1 MPESKP
7 FEDMRDLIATLPEGD
22 DAAAL
27 RTSEQ
32 TERESAF
39 GGAGQLREIAAWLS
53 RWSRKSP
60 PRVDRPMLAL
70 FAGAHG
76 VSRHGVSA
84 DTDAVVAREVA
95 AISSGQGLLSRLC
108 AQANVGLKV
117 LDLALDLPTGDIS
130 VEPALDERACAATMA
145 FGMEAVAGGHDL
157 LCLSALGAAGDT
169 AARSL
174 FAALH
179 GGAGSDW
186 SDGALASHFRMRQAA
201 VIDAALS
208 AHRVALADP
217 FELLRRLGGREI
229 AAICGAILAARIERV
244 PIVLDGLPALAA
256 AHVLGAANTDAVSH
270 CLLAVL
276 PDEDALSEAAS
287 LNGLESVLGR
297 RQAAFP
303 GVNGLLAMGCARA
316 STAVVSA

>member
-157 LCLSALGAAGDT
+157 LCLSALGAARGYG
-169 AARSL
+169 RPQPVCG
-174 FAALH
+174 FAWGRGFRLVGWGVGQPFSHAP
-179 GGAGSDW
+179 GCCNRCGSVCPSRGAG
-186 SDGALASHFRMRQAA
+186 GP
-201 VIDAALS
+201 V
-208 AHRVALADP
+208 
-217 FELLRRLGGREI
+217 
-229 AAICGAILAARIERV
+229 
-244 PIVLDGLPALAA
+244 
-256 AHVLGAANTDAVSH
+256 
-270 CLLAVL
+270 
-276 PDEDALSEAAS
+276 
-287 LNGLESVLGR
+287 
-297 RQAAFP
+297 
-303 GVNGLLAMGCARA
+303 
-316 STAVVSA
+316 